1 MASRALVD
9 IQLIHRTSSLPP
21 PSASI
26 SNRERQAQH
35 SQVVISGSRDN
46 TLRVWDLETFG
57 CRATLTGHTD
67 DVVSVVVEPRAGGS
81 FPSTTSMNGSGGEG
95 VTLEV
100 EASDSDPRG
109 RRFFSASV
117 DGTVRMWCSTQWCCV
132 RVFLTAPDEPTSL
145 ALGVNLVAAGSV
157 AGSVTVWNMEPMP
170 STTSSCERAAS
181 SRCAG
186 DSSLHCYM
194 ATSTSC
200 QSLDTDLWLEF
211 EARLREFVAFRTI
224 SKDPSYRSECYR
236 ASKWLG
242 HLLQSI
248 PGAEMKFATHGDI
261 NPIVI
266 GRVGH
271 RPDWPMVRIVLLC
284 LA

>member
-1 MASRALVD
+1 
-9 IQLIHRTSSLPP
+9 
-21 PSASI
+21 
-26 SNRERQAQH
+26 
-35 SQVVISGSRDN
+35 VVISGSRDN

-57 CRATLTGHTD
+57 CRVTLTGHTD
-67 DVVSVVVEPRAGGS
+67 DVVSVVVEPRAGGTS
-81 FPSTTSMNGSGGEG
+81 APTTSNSGSSGGDGGGGGGG
-95 VTLEV
+95 VMLEV

-132 RVFLTAPDEPTSL
+132 RIFVTAPDEPTSL

-157 AGSVTVWNMEPMP
+157 AGSITVWNLEPMP
-170 STTSSCERAAS
+170 SSSTSSSCVEAAAS

-186 DSSLHCYM
+186 DGRLRGYM

-200 QSLDTDLWLEF
+200 QSLDTDLWLEY

-224 SKDPSYRSECYR
+224 SKDPSLRSECYR

-271 RPDWPMVRIVLLC
+271 RPDWPMVRIRVLPAEGGSRDKRLLRLVRIQPTHLC
-284 LA
+284 QHRH